1 MFDLA
6 DAARGPAL
14 EFVTMAL
21 GWDPAPGRFDPGRAV
36 ADIDLN
42 ASAFLFSDQVLFD
55 VVFHEQL
62 TSKDG
67 AVRHLG
73 DSTTGQGDGD
83 NEVIV
88 ADLGRLSGDVTSIVY
103 VVTSY
108 TGQPLHVIDN
118 AFCRMVDGVAG
129 TEIVR
134 VDLGHYASTGF
145 VVGAVALGDDGWRVH
160 PIGEDISARHP
171 SEALAH
177 LARLMA

>member
-1 MFDLA
+1 MFDSA
-6 DAARGPAL
+6 DAPRGPAL

-42 ASAFLFSDQVLFD
+42 ASAFLFSDQVLVD

-88 ADLGRLSGDVTSIVY
+88 ADLGRLPGDVTSIVY

-108 TGQPLHVIDN
+108 TGQSFDHIANP
-118 AFCRMVDGVAG
+118 FCRVVDGVTGA
-129 TEIVR
+129 EIVHI
-134 VDLGHYASTGF
+134 DLGHHAHTGF
-145 VVGAVALGDDGWRVH
+145 VVGAVARHDGIWRLH
-160 PIGEDISARHP
+160 PIGKTIPARHP
-171 SEALAH
+171 SEAVPH
-177 LARLMA
+177 LVRLME

>member
-1 MFDLA
+1 MTDGA
-6 DAARGPAL
+6 HGSAL

-21 GWDPAPGRFDPGRAV
+21 GWDPAPGRLDPGRAV

-42 ASAFLFSDQVLFD
+42 ASAFLFSGRELVD

-108 TGQPLHVIDN
+108 TGQRFDRIANP
-118 AFCRMVDGVAG
+118 FCRVVDGVTG
-129 TEIVR
+129 TEIIHI
-134 VDLGHYASTGF
+134 DLDHHAYTGF
-145 VVGAVALGDDGWRVH
+145 VVGAVTLQDANWRLH
-160 PIGEDISARHP
+160 PIGKAIPARHP
-171 SEALAH
+171 SEVVPHLAH
-177 LARLMA
+177 LMN